1 MSYYDPLCDWEDAHH
16 ATAQRQGWGLFE
28 TLSDGHPPIE
38 LQRDDDLDLFDNDE
52 GAWLH
57 VVRTA
62 QAGDIACASAL
73 HLLAVESPDE
83 HHAIMDH
90 RRNLIHKMRCLLGG
104 KPYCPEEDH

>member
-28 TLSDGHPPIE
+28 TFSRVVCAVRSRHLVVSDGHPPIE

-90 RRNLIHKMRCLLGG
+90 WRNHL
-104 KPYCPEEDH
+104 